1 MQFLLEKLPPK
12 IISPKTH
19 HILDYLTIGAF
30 FAMGAIWW
38 KSRRRAAIAAIAN
51 GAFVAVYT
59 PLTDYEGEGNKP
71 VSLQTHRDLD
81 RIQAGMAALA
91 PNILRFGDDASAHF
105 FRGQAL
111 NETAVIGMTDWSPR
125 RKRLWQKIA
134 A

>member
-19 HILDYLTIGAF
+19 HVLDYLTMGAF
-30 FAMGAIWW
+30 FAMGAVWW
-38 KSRRRAAIAAIAN
+38 KRRRRAAIAALAN

-59 PLTDYEGEGNKP
+59 PLTDYEGEGKKP
-71 VSLQTHRDLD
+71 ISLQTHADLD

-91 PNILRFGDDASAHF
+91 PAMLRFSNDSSAHF

-111 NETAVIGMTDWSPR
+111 NETVVIGMTDFRPR